1 MRHSIFLSNE
11 IGLGVQL
18 SHMLILISPAKTL
31 DYTSSPATDSYTQ
44 PQMLDKSQQ
53 LIDVCRELSVEDLS
67 GLMDISPKL
76 AELNYQRFCNWEPI
90 FNLENARQAIL
101 AFKGDVYAG
110 LQAQDFS
117 PADFEYAQKHLRMLS
132 GLYGLL
138 RPLDLMQPY
147 RLEMGTKLKHA
158 SGKDLYSFWG
168 DTITDHVNQALKS
181 QDDDIV
187 INLASD
193 EYFKAIN
200 PSHLQG
206 KLIKPVFLDE
216 KNGQFK
222 VISFYAKKARGL
234 MSRFI
239 IKNQLTQVEQLQQFD
254 LEGYQFAEAQS
265 SNDELVFMRSESAP
279 S

>member
-1 MRHSIFLSNE
+1 
-11 IGLGVQL
+11 
-18 SHMLILISPAKTL
+18 MLILISPAKTL

-76 AELNYQRFCNWEPI
+76 AELNHQRFCNWEPI

-168 DTITDHVNQALKS
+168 DTITDHVNQALKA

-239 IKNQLTQVEQLQQFD
+239 IKNQLTQVEQLKQFD

-265 SNDELVFMRSESAP
+265 GDDELVFMRSESA
-279 S
+279 SS